1 MGIMSEQVPAFR
13 TICATQRPLAFRH
26 AVGTASKPFQDRPV
40 PPPSSNPHSILM
52 VEKWRQTMSN
62 TNIIEHTSSCA
73 ELHDEQ
79 TPAPHMPFAP
89 AKHTNPMRDVQAHR
103 RNTRKGQHGRT
114 SQTPSHRKDETATE
128 EMRPQDGQR
137 DTRNSDYSSG
147 GPDCSASSHNRK
159 ATTRIFYD
167 PLLGNHHIPAVKASD
182 LMEQIVEDA
191 NFLQAV
197 AAVGKEPDKAPGYD
211 HRSVGDVCRWL
222 YSDSSAREEIRQQ
235 LLQGKYRPDKV
246 RTVQKP
252 KPNGKMR
259 TLGIATVQDRIVQTM
274 ILQVIKT
281 HLPKETWNPH
291 SYAYLPQSDIADAIA
306 EVNRIRKEG
315 YRYGIALD
323 LKSFFDNVPHD
334 RLMYQLKR
342 HIDDKRVV
350 GLVNAFL
357 TPLIIGRRN
366 ELTKNRAGTP
376 QGSVLSPWLAS
387 MLYLDELDQELERRG
402 LRFVRYADDVTVF
415 SFSWKAAKR
424 IKARLIDFLENTM
437 KCPVNKDKTK
447 VVKIGELS
455 LFGVYLDH
463 EKWRI
468 ERNKEREACAT
479 YLAGLHKYSETGKVL
494 HLRKAA
500 ERMSG
505 FVNHYVRIPG
515 MARDEVPALKRWCR
529 NRWKA
534 IAGRKLLFDQTWFL
548 IRYRPRELTTAQSV

>member
-1 MGIMSEQVPAFR
+1 
-13 TICATQRPLAFRH
+13 
-26 AVGTASKPFQDRPV
+26 
-40 PPPSSNPHSILM
+40 
-52 VEKWRQTMSN
+52 MSN

-89 AKHTNPMRDVQAHR
+89 AKHTSPMRDVQAHR

-147 GPDCSASSHNRK
+147 GPDCSASSHSRK
-159 ATTRIFYD
+159 ATTRTYYD
-167 PLLGNHHIPAVKASD
+167 PLLGNHHIPAVEAPG

-191 NFLQAV
+191 NFLQAIN
-197 AAVGKEPDKAPGYD
+197 AVGKEPDKAPGYD
-211 HRSVGDVCRWL
+211 HKSVKEVCGKLRE
-222 YSDSSAREEIRQQ
+222 DRDAREFIRQL
-235 LLQGKYRPDKV
+235 LLQGKYRPGKV
-246 RTVQKP
+246 RTTQIP
-252 KPNGKMR
+252 KANGKMR

-274 ILQVIKT
+274 ILQVVT
-281 HLPKETWNPH
+281 ANLPEDTWSEH
-291 SYAYLPQSDIADAIA
+291 SYAYRPKRSVAEAIA
-306 EVNRIRKEG
+306 EVNRIREEG
-315 YRYGIALD
+315 YRYGISLD

-342 HIDDKRVV
+342 HIADKRVV

-357 TPLIIGRRN
+357 TPLIIGRRK
-366 ELTKNRAGTP
+366 EPTKNRAGTP

-447 VVKIGELS
+447 DVKIGELS

-479 YLAGLHKYSETGKVL
+479 YLAGLHKYSETGKVF

-505 FVNHYVRIPG
+505 FVNHYARIPG
-515 MARDEVPALKRWCR
+515 MARDEVPALRRWCM

-534 IAGRKLLFDQTWFL
+534 IAGRELLFDQT
-548 IRYRPRELTTAQSV
+548 

>member
-13 TICATQRPLAFRH
+13 TICATQRPLASRH

-52 VEKWRQTMSN
+52 VEKQRQTMSN

-73 ELHDEQ
+73 DIHDEY
-79 TPAPHMPFAP
+79 TPASHMPFAP
-89 AKHTNPMRDVQAHR
+89 AKHNTPIRGIQAKR
-103 RNTRKGQHGRT
+103 RNTHMGQPGRT
-114 SQTPSHRKDETATE
+114 SQTLPPRKEEQATGG
-128 EMRPQDGQR
+128 MRPQDGQQ

-211 HRSVGDVCRWL
+211 HKSVKEVCDKLRK
-222 YSDSSAREEIRQQ
+222 DKEARESIRQL
-235 LLQGKYRPDKV
+235 LLQGRYRPEKI
-246 RTVQKP
+246 RTTQIP
-252 KPNGKMR
+252 KAKGKMR

-274 ILQVIKT
+274 ILQVVT
-281 HLPKETWNPH
+281 ANLPEDTWNEH
-291 SYAYLPQSDIADAIA
+291 SYAYRPKRSVAEAIA
-306 EVNRIRKEG
+306 EVNRIREEG
-315 YRYGIALD
+315 YRYGISLD

-342 HIDDKRVV
+342 HIADKRVV

-357 TPLIIGRRN
+357 TPLIIGRRK
-366 ELTKNRAGTP
+366 EPTKNRAGTP

-415 SFSWKAAKR
+415 SFSRKAARR

-437 KCPVNKDKTK
+437 KCPVNTNKTK

-463 EKWRI
+463 ERWRI
-468 ERNKEREACAT
+468 ERDKEREACAI
-479 YLAGLHKYSETGKVL
+479 YLAGLHKYAETGKVF

-515 MARDEVPALKRWCR
+515 MARDEVPALKRWCM

-534 IAGRKLLFDQTWFL
+534 IAGRKLFFDQTWFL
-548 IRYRPRELTTAQSV
+548 IRYRSRELTTAQAV